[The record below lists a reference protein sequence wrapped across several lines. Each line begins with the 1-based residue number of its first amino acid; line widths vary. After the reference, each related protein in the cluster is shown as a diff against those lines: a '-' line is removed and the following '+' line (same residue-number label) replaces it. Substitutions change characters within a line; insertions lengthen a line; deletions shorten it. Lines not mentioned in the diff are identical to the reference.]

1 MDVLKVELE
10 GLITSFRYPHFLVGR
25 HPSYRMPPPATIY
38 GHICGALGEWVKPY
52 LLQFSYFF
60 TYAGKGNDFEH
71 IYKVTIASGK
81 LDKKWGYVRNIELE
95 LDPISRE
102 ILLFPKLILYVG
114 APRILD
120 RLFEAFQNPRYAVVL
135 GRSQDLATYK
145 SIKIIKLEKAS
156 QGYVENTLLPW
167 SFRTRTTAGV
177 SILMPKFINP
187 KDRRQV
193 EWERYVMLEHRVFY
207 GTFGEEKG
215 VKTMLRYEDDE
226 PFWIDPETPKIKG
239 MKRAVIWHSFIGE
252 EKGAV
257 KFSNLK

>member
-1 MDVLKVELE
+1 MEILKVELD

-38 GHICGALGEWVKPY
+38 GHICSALGECIKPY

-71 IYKVTIASGK
+71 IYKVTISRGK
-81 LDKKWGYVRNIELE
+81 LDKKWGHVRNIELE

-102 ILLFPKLILYVG
+102 ILLFPKLTLYVN

-145 SIKIIKLEKAS
+145 SVNIIKLENAS
-156 QGYVENTLLPW
+156 KGYIENTLLPW
-167 SFRTRTTAGV
+167 SFRIRTTAGV
-177 SILMPKFINP
+177 SVLMPKFINP
-187 KDRRQV
+187 EDRRQV

-207 GTFGEEKG
+207 GIVEEKG

-226 PFWIDPETPKIKG
+226 PFWIDPETPEIKG
-239 MKRAVIWHSFIGE
+239 MKRAVIWHSFIRE
-252 EKGAV
+252 EKGAD
-257 KFSNLK
+257 KFSNIK